1 MAILS
6 DTHHFLF
13 IHIYKTGG
21 SSIREAL
28 APYCQED
35 FSKDRPGGEHLKGI
49 DVKKII
55 GPEKYDRCFKFCFV
69 RNPWD
74 LLVSFYFY
82 IRQDP
87 NHEYTQHVR
96 GLSFEEYVVFQ
107 LNTNRFIQKEW
118 LCDGAGRKIVD
129 FIGRFER
136 LQDDFDEVCR
146 RIGVRAT
153 LPWIVPTKHE
163 PYPHYYDDRTAALV
177 ESWFQEDIQE
187 FGYRFG
193 A

>member
-82 IRQDP
+82 IPD
-87 NHEYTQHVR
+87 
-96 GLSFEEYVVFQ
+96 FQ
-107 LNTNRFIQKEW
+107 NINR
-118 LCDGAGRKIVD
+118 
-129 FIGRFER
+129 
-136 LQDDFDEVCR
+136 
-146 RIGVRAT
+146 
-153 LPWIVPTKHE
+153 
-163 PYPHYYDDRTAALV
+163 
-177 ESWFQEDIQE
+177 
-187 FGYRFG
+187 
-193 A
+193 